1 MKKIFSI
8 TIEEELVKEFK
19 TLSNNL
25 CINRSSLI
33 SKMIQQWIN
42 DNGSNNKKQLLLERN
57 K

>member
-8 TIEEELVKEFK
+8 TIEEDLVEKFK
-19 TLSNNL
+19 TLSNEM

-33 SKMIQQWIN
+33 SKMIQKWI
-42 DNGSNNKKQLLLERN
+42 DTNGSNKKQLLLESD